1 MESMELD
8 IEKYTNKELEEIL
21 FLNYPYTKEEIV
33 NNQKNVKNNINNNS
47 KINPQTKNNL
57 NMFID
62 KILNR
67 LINNNDQLYNS
78 PLNKFK
84 NIVDQEGSNF
94 IIKKQS
100 TYEGQINPDFSNG
113 LIADLTGAP
122 PGILNP
128 INYRTIKRALNID
141 SKFRPDYYNTIST
154 DMNVQIPYKFENVIN
169 MRLSSFEIPLTY
181 YSISKRNGNNKFK
194 IEWSME
200 CTENEDGSVKNCNPK
215 MDKNGNVVYNNSTIV
230 TIPDGNYEQM
240 FIGSTNAYSIEIA
253 VNNALSGTEAFVE
266 PFNLRFTVD
275 RVSGRS
281 IFSQALHDNTVATPY
296 RITFNISD
304 DDTIETDAPL
314 PLKLGWNLG
323 YRVGNYSSPGGESIV
338 SQGICYVAGPK
349 YVYLAID
356 DYNNNVNNYFISAF
370 NESIDNKNIIAR
382 LNIATISQNNG
393 IYQLGQDDGFSTQIN
408 RSRSYFG
415 PVDISK
421 LRITLYDDFGRIL
434 DLNNMDWSLA
444 LMFECIYS

>member
-1 MESMELD
+1 MGESMELD

-78 PLNKFK
+78 PLNKLK

-141 SKFRPDYYNTIST
+141 SKFRPDYY
-154 DMNVQIPYKFENVIN
+154 
-169 MRLSSFEIPLTY
+169 
-181 YSISKRNGNNKFK
+181 
-194 IEWSME
+194 
-200 CTENEDGSVKNCNPK
+200 
-215 MDKNGNVVYNNSTIV
+215 
-230 TIPDGNYEQM
+230 
-240 FIGSTNAYSIEIA
+240 
-253 VNNALSGTEAFVE
+253 
-266 PFNLRFTVD
+266 
-275 RVSGRS
+275 
-281 IFSQALHDNTVATPY
+281 
-296 RITFNISD
+296 
-304 DDTIETDAPL
+304 
-314 PLKLGWNLG
+314 
-323 YRVGNYSSPGGESIV
+323 
-338 SQGICYVAGPK
+338 
-349 YVYLAID
+349 
-356 DYNNNVNNYFISAF
+356 
-370 NESIDNKNIIAR
+370 
-382 LNIATISQNNG
+382 
-393 IYQLGQDDGFSTQIN
+393 
-408 RSRSYFG
+408 
-415 PVDISK
+415 
-421 LRITLYDDFGRIL
+421 
-434 DLNNMDWSLA
+434 
-444 LMFECIYS
+444 

>member
-1 MESMELD
+1 MENMELNID
-8 IEKYTNKELEEIL
+8 KYTNKELEEIL
-21 FLNYPYTKEEIV
+21 FLNYPYSKEEIV
-33 NNQKNVKNNINNNS
+33 KNQNNIKNNINNNNNIS
-47 KINPQTKNNL
+47 LVTKNNL
-57 NMFID
+57 NIFID
-62 KILNR
+62 KILNK
-67 LINNNDQLYNS
+67 LLPTNELYNS
-78 PLNKFK
+78 PLSKLK
-84 NIVDQEGSNF
+84 NNVDQEGSNF

-100 TYEGQINPDFSNG
+100 TLDGQMNPDFSNG

-141 SKFRPDYYNTIST
+141 SKFRPNYYNTIST
-154 DMNVQIPYKFENVIN
+154 DMNIQIPYKFENVIN

-181 YSISKRNGNNKFK
+181 YSISKRNGNNKFLV
-194 IEWSME
+194 EWCSQCSQDDEE
-200 CTENEDGSVKNCNPK
+200 CEKQCDTDE
-215 MDKNGNVVYNNSTIV
+215 NGNIIYDKKQVVTL
-230 TIPDGNYEQM
+230 PDGNYEQM

-253 VNNALSGTEAFVE
+253 VNNALSGTELFDE

-281 IFSQALHDNTVATPY
+281 IFSQGLHSNTVSTPY

-304 DDTIETDAPL
+304 DDKIESDCPL
-314 PLKLGWNLG
+314 PLKMGWNLG
-323 YRVGNYSSPGGESIV
+323 YRVGSYEAPNGESIV
-338 SQGICYVAGPK
+338 SEAICYVAGPK
-349 YVYLAID
+349 YIYLAID

-382 LNIATISQNNG
+382 LNMATISQNNG

-421 LRITLYDDFGRIL
+421 LRITLYDDYGRIL

>member
-1 MESMELD
+1 MENMELT

-21 FLNYPYTKEEIV
+21 FLNYPYTQEDIV
-33 NNQKNVKNNINNNS
+33 KNQRNVKNNINNNS
-47 KINPQTKNNL
+47 NITTQTKNNL
-57 NMFID
+57 NIFID

-67 LINNNDQLYNS
+67 LGTSSDQLYNS
-78 PLNKFK
+78 PLTKYK

-94 IIKKQS
+94 IIKRQS
-100 TYEGQINPDFSNG
+100 EVEGQMNPDFSNG

-141 SKFRPDYYNTIST
+141 SKFRPNYYNTIST
-154 DMNVQIPYKFENVIN
+154 DMHIQLPYKIENIVN
-169 MRLSSFEIPLTY
+169 MRLSSLEIPLTY
-181 YSISKRNGNNKFK
+181 YSVSKKNGNNKFLV
-194 IEWSME
+194 EWSD
-200 CTENEDGSVKNCNPK
+200 NEDNT
-215 MDKNGNVVYNNSTIV
+215 DDEGNLIYNKHQYV

-253 VNNALSGTEAFVE
+253 VNNALSGTPAFVE
-266 PFNLRFTVD
+266 PFNLRYTVD

-281 IFSQALHDNTVATPY
+281 IFSQALHDNTVSTPY
-296 RITFNISD
+296 KITFNVSNN
-304 DDTIETDAPL
+304 DTIETDASL

-323 YRVGNYSSPGGESIV
+323 YRTATYKCPGGESVV
-338 SQGICYVAGPK
+338 SEGICYVAGPK
-349 YVYLAID
+349 YIYLAID
-356 DYNNNVNNYFISAF
+356 DYNNNVNNYFVAAF
-370 NESIDNKNIIAR
+370 NESIDNKNILAR
-382 LNIATISQNNG
+382 LNMATISQNNG

-421 LRITLYDDFGRIL
+421 LRITLFDEYGRTL

-444 LMFECIYS
+444 LMFECVYS

>member
-1 MESMELD
+1 MENMELN
-8 IEKYTNKELEEIL
+8 IQKYTNKELEEIL
-21 FLNYPYTKEEIV
+21 FLNYPYTKEDIV
-33 NNQKNVKNNINNNS
+33 KNQHNVKNNINSNK
-47 KINPQTKNNL
+47 KIDNQTKKNL
-57 NMFID
+57 IFFID
-62 KILNR
+62 NILNR
-67 LINNNDQLYNS
+67 LVNNDQLYNS
-78 PLNKFK
+78 PLTNYK
-84 NIVDQEGSNF
+84 NSIDQEGSNF

-100 TYEGQINPDFSNG
+100 EIDGEINMDFSNG

-141 SKFRPDYYNTIST
+141 SKFRPNYYKTIST
-154 DMNVQIPYKFENVIN
+154 DMQIQLPYKFENVIN

-181 YSISKRNGNNKFK
+181 YAISKKNGNNKFFV
-194 IEWSME
+194 EWS
-200 CTENEDGSVKNCNPK
+200 ENQNTDENGEIIY
-215 MDKNGNVVYNNSTIV
+215 DKKTVV

-253 VNNALSGTEAFVE
+253 INNALSGTDTFKA

-281 IFSQALHDNTVATPY
+281 IFSQSLNNSTEPIPY
-296 RITFNISD
+296 KITFNISNN
-304 DDTIETDAPL
+304 DTLEIDAPL
-314 PLKLGWNLG
+314 PFKLGWNLG
-323 YRVGNYSSPGGESIV
+323 FRVASYNCPNGESVV
-338 SQGICYVAGPK
+338 SEGICYVTGPK
-349 YVYLAID
+349 YIYLAID

-370 NESIDNKNIIAR
+370 NDSIDNKNIIAR

-421 LRITLYDDFGRIL
+421 MRVTLYDEYGRIL